1 MNLEFLNKINN
12 ELIKDIKAKHNFDDA
27 KVLTISEAGKSSIIS
42 SLKQFVLKNG
52 TKDIED
58 ILLDKTHF
66 EGSKMQS
73 FCYQNFHKDIAEKN
87 ILNKQQTDEVASF
100 LINQLISQFKTGFNA
115 SGNTKDLN
123 GICQFLSIDKALL
136 GLVNSPVTK
145 FFGNFLWSRI
155 LLWLI
160 LCWIR

>member
-1 MNLEFLNKINN
+1 M
-12 ELIKDIKAKHNFDDA
+12 
-27 KVLTISEAGKSSIIS
+27 
-42 SLKQFVLKNG
+42 LKNG

-145 FFGNFLWSRI
+145 FFGNFF
-155 LLWLI
+155 
-160 LCWIR
+160 